1 MGSVDPNGRRAV
13 HRDGFVM
20 FCYCDI
26 AGQVRGKGFPA
37 KDLDLRLRKG
47 IGWTPTNILISAFG
61 PIAKSPFGSWGDLI
75 IMPDPL
81 TRVEVDFGDGSS
93 PEHFYLGDVLNTD
106 CTPWECCPR
115 TFLKRA
121 LEALESETGHQ
132 VVASLEQEF
141 FYSGAEANVSSSY
154 NLSSVRRHG
163 EFGGALLHALR
174 MAGVDVDS
182 YLPEYGTCQYEVTYR
197 PGPAVRAADY
207 ALVVREITR
216 ATAHRLGH
224 RASFAPMVASDGIGN
239 GVHIHMSLRDRGG
252 RPVTYDAGHR
262 HGLSAVAGQFIAGIL
277 AYMPALTA
285 ITAPSLVSYRR
296 LTPYRWSASYNNLG
310 YRDREAG
317 VRIAPAFE
325 TPGTK
330 VEEQYNFEYRAADA
344 AANPYLALAVLVYA
358 GLEGIRR
365 RLPIPEVTETHPADF
380 TADELRRRGIV
391 RLPQS
396 LPAALEALEAD
407 ATVRSWFPP
416 ALLDVYLRCKRWEIE
431 FLGKLTP
438 EEQCHRYLEVY

>member
-1 MGSVDPNGRRAV
+1 M
-13 HRDGFVM
+13 HRDDFVM
-20 FCYCDI
+20 VCYCDI

-37 KDLDLRLRKG
+37 KDLDVRMTRG

-61 PIAKSPFGSWGDLI
+61 PIASSPFGSWGDLI
-75 IMPDPL
+75 LMPDPA
-81 TRVEVDFGDGSS
+81 TKVDVDFGDGSP
-93 PEHFYLGDVLNTD
+93 PEHFYLSDVLNTD

-121 LEALESETGHQ
+121 LAALKTETGHQ

-141 FYSGAEANVSSSY
+141 FYGGAEANASSSY

-174 MAGVDVDS
+174 MANVDVNS
-182 YLPEYGTCQYEVTYR
+182 YLPEYGARQYEVTYR
-197 PGPAVRAADY
+197 PGPAVRAADH
-207 ALVVREITR
+207 ALIVREIAR

-239 GVHIHMSLRDRGG
+239 GVHIHMSLRDEDG
-252 RPVTYDAGHR
+252 RPVTYDGKGR

-277 AYMPALTA
+277 RHMPALCA
-285 ITAPSLVSYRR
+285 ITAPSMVSYLR

-317 VRIAPAFE
+317 VRIAPAFA
-325 TPGTK
+325 TPGAD
-330 VEEQYNFEYRAADA
+330 VGEQYNFEYRAADA
-344 AANPYLALAVLVYA
+344 AANPYLALAVLIHA
-358 GLEGIRR
+358 GLEGIAN
-365 RLPIPEVTETHPADF
+365 RLPPPEVTETHPADF
-380 TADELRRRGIV
+380 TAEELRRRGIV

-396 LPAALEALEAD
+396 LPEALQALEAD
-407 ATVRSWFPP
+407 AAVRSWFPP
-416 ALLDVYLRCKRWEIE
+416 PLFDVYLRCKRWEVD
-431 FLGKLTP
+431 FMGKLP
-438 EEQCHRYLEVY
+438 VDEQCRRYVEVY